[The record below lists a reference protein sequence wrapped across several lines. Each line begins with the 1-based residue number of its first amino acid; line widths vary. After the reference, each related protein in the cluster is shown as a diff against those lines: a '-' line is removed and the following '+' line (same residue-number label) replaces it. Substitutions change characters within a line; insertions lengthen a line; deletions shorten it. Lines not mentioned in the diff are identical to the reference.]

1 LCPSSSKAIESQQSL
16 EAGASGFRP
25 RQRSSMVAASVW
37 DERRAQLH
45 PGDAA
50 AMNSAARKTDEMFA
64 DMRKAGVK
72 VLAGSDLPISGGVP
86 PIHDELVALVR
97 AGMTPSEALEA
108 STRSAAEF
116 LGRLPEEG
124 TVEVGKKAR

>member
-1 LCPSSSKAIESQQSL
+1 
-16 EAGASGFRP
+16 
-25 RQRSSMVAASVW
+25 MVAASVW

-97 AGMTPSEALEA
+97 AGMTPSGALEA

-124 TVEVGKKAR
+124 TVEVGKKARYDYLRYGPERSGQVLR